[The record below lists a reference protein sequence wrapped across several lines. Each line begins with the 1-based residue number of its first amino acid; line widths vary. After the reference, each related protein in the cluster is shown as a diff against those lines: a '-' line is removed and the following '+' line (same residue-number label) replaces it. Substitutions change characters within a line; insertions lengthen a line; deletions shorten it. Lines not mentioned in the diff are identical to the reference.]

1 MVHKERWRKGEIVIK
16 TDRKDR
22 DRRWVNRLT
31 RGRCEEW
38 IGWWQTMTRTWK
50 DKEWDYNTTHLF
62 CFFTTG
68 GSNAATIA
76 CTETRRRMRKLRKGV
91 TRLRKNTPH
100 RTHSSDLFAS
110 MRNIPHT
117 LPHPTPLRV
126 VFLALPKSAPAFAVP
141 VYPSLRYPPASQ
153 FVFRQL
159 GREHPDSDGRPLE
172 TISRGRSHRKQVMLR

>member
-1 MVHKERWRKGEIVIK
+1 MRLQHNTSFLLLHDRWFQRSDDSLYRNTATNEK
-16 TDRKDR
+16 T
-22 DRRWVNRLT
+22 T
-31 RGRCEEW
+31 
-38 IGWWQTMTRTWK
+38 
-50 DKEWDYNTTHLF
+50 
-62 CFFTTG
+62 
-68 GSNAATIA
+68 
-76 CTETRRRMRKLRKGV
+76 KGV
-91 TRLRKNTPH
+91 TRLRKNTHH
-100 RTHSSDLFAS
+100 RTHSSDLSAS

-153 FVFRQL
+153 FAFRQL